1 MSILLALLPLLT
13 GCAHLPTVAPGAR
26 LVVAE
31 SPPLK
36 DAPPPMLCVE
46 PIPAPPSSGDALAG
60 VAALAQSQS
69 FDACLAMISGR
80 ITQDQYTQEIQQ
92 IRSMIAE
99 VARLQAGSQDAL
111 IGNYTTFVQRE
122 IDCRAQATARHAA
135 PEEFALCDRWQ
146 EAATAMLLVMQGP
159 HEAPP
164 PMMDA
169 PNDAPDV
176 PGANTAQPPHPPK
189 GGAGKGGA
197 GKGGAGG
204 GGGGKKRPPQ

>member
-13 GCAHLPTVAPGAR
+13 GCAHLPTVPPGAR

-31 SPPLK
+31 SPPAK

-46 PIPAPPSSGDALAG
+46 PIPAPSSGDALAG

-69 FDACLAMISGR
+69 FDACLALISGR
-80 ITQDQYTQEIQQ
+80 ITQDEYTREIQQ
-92 IRSMIAE
+92 TRALIAE

-122 IDCRAQATARHAA
+122 IDCRAQATARNAA

-159 HEAPP
+159 RDAPP
-164 PMMDA
+164 PVMDA
-169 PNDAPDV
+169 PNDAPEA

-204 GGGGKKRPPQ
+204 GGGKKRPPQ